1 MYIPVTRGA
10 GLFDSPFIILR
21 ELKMGIGRNLYKGR
35 LCPSFGDRVGEGS
48 LPGGGVRGDRGGGGE
63 LYEVKR
69 GRKF

>member
-10 GLFDSPFIILR
+10 GLFDTPFIILR

-35 LCPSFGDRVGEGS
+35 LGPSFGDRVGEGS
-48 LPGGGVRGDRGGGGE
+48 LRGGVRGGRGGGGE